1 LPGPSLHGL
10 ERDALGVSFS
20 FFITHNMRSQLSAG
34 RLNGTIPIL
43 YVFLA
48 RSGKT
53 VKEQLR

>member
-1 LPGPSLHGL
+1 MHTVLSL
-10 ERDALGVSFS
+10 S
-20 FFITHNMRSQLSAG
+20 FFITHNMRTQLSAG